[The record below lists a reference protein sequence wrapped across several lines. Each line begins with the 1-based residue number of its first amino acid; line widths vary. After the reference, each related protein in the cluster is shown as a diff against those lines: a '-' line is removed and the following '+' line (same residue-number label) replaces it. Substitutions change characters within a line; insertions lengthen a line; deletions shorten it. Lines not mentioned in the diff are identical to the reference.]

1 MYRRFL
7 YYITQFEYLALFTV
21 VSLIAVTV
29 VLALQMRDFR
39 WSSRRRLQILTLFF
53 GMSPRYMVYL
63 AANYLQLMFV
73 LSQLATLQD
82 IELSHLIFLVLIGL
96 IQAVAIRQ
104 PAESLRS
111 FFGSVLLYAA
121 FLIVDLLKSYIF
133 DLRFDWR
140 IAFVCVLLCA
150 FLVLYSLYFFINSIK
165 CLASRHVDAER
176 VRVERT
182 RRIRRHP
189 TPGEDIGLIDLD
201 VQDLDE
207 LEE

>member
-7 YYITQFEYLALFTV
+7 YYITQFEYLAIFTV
-21 VSLIAVTV
+21 VSLIVVTI

-53 GMSPRYMVYL
+53 GMPPRYMVYL

-73 LSQLATLQD
+73 LSMLATLRD

-96 IQAVAIRQ
+96 IQAVAIMQ

-140 IAFVCVLLCA
+140 IAFVCFLLCA

-176 VRVERT
+176 VPAQRKSRV
-182 RRIRRHP
+182 RRHP
-189 TPGEDIGLIDLD
+189 TPGEEIGLIDLD
-201 VQDLDE
+201 VEELDE